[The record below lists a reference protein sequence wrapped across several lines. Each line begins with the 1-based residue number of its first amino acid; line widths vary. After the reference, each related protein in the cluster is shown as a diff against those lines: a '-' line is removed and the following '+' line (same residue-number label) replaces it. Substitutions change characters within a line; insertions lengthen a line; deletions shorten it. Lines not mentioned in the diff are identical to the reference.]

1 MHIKVSGF
9 LFSSYHDTASRRT
22 NSFSL
27 PITDKNTKFFLAFV
41 HYRRPYQQIEVI
53 GEVVGFC
60 LALGCH
66 GDQTGTFSC
75 VEPDC

>member
-1 MHIKVSGF
+1 MKTTQF
-9 LFSSYHDTASRRT
+9 L
-22 NSFSL
+22 
-27 PITDKNTKFFLAFV
+27 LAFV

-66 GDQTGTFSC
+66 GDQTGTFCC
-75 VEPDC
+75 VERDC